1 VAGRTD
7 AGVHA
12 RGQVAHVDV
21 PVAAWQAVVG
31 RQSGGPEEVL
41 VRRLA
46 GLLARDVRVRA
57 AAVAPPGFDARFG
70 ALWRRYTYRICD
82 SVAGPDPL
90 ERRFVL
96 RHPRPL
102 DVATMDRAGHGVLGE
117 HDFAAFCRHRA
128 GASTVRRLFG
138 FSWWR
143 EHAGLVTADVR
154 ADGFCHHM
162 VRALV
167 GACLAVG
174 EGRRPAEW
182 PATVLAGRAK
192 DSAVTVVPPHGLTL
206 EAVGYPADDQLAG
219 RVDQTRRRRPAL
231 LEGGSAG

>member
-1 VAGRTD
+1 M
-7 AGVHA
+7 
-12 RGQVAHVDV
+12 
-21 PVAAWQAVVG
+21 
-31 RQSGGPEEVL
+31 E
-41 VRRLA
+41 
-46 GLLARDVRVRA
+46 
-57 AAVAPPGFDARFG
+57 
-70 ALWRRYTYRICD
+70 
-82 SVAGPDPL
+82 
-90 ERRFVL
+90 
-96 RHPRPL
+96 
-102 DVATMDRAGHGVLGE
+102 RAGHGVLGE
-117 HDFAAFCRHRA
+117 HDFAAFCRRRD

-143 EHAGLVTADVR
+143 EHTGLITADVR

-174 EGRRPAEW
+174 ERRRSPEW
-182 PATVLAGRAK
+182 PALVLASRTK
-192 DSAVTVVPPHGLTL
+192 DHAVTVVPPHGLTL